1 MKTTNYIVVCNPNF
15 ALERNSAAWGI
26 VNPTAKTTTTITFKK
41 AHTETTDVYWYVC
54 GY

>member
-1 MKTTNYIVVCNPNF
+1 MKTTNYIIVCNPNF
-15 ALERNSAAWGI
+15 ALEQNSAAWGI

-41 AHTETTDVYWYVC
+41 AHSETTDVYWYVC

>member
-15 ALERNSAAWGI
+15 ALEKNSAAWGI

-41 AHTETTDVYWYVC
+41 AHSETTDVYWHVC